1 MRLRF
6 TLLRLLIIPMLFLMG
21 CSSGDGDSD
30 GGSAATLEKIQVEPF
45 QATLDMG
52 TSQQY
57 TATAIYTNG
66 DKKDVTDV
74 VTWSSSEPTVA
85 SIDEKG
91 IASARL
97 EGPTVIAALIGTIHG
112 MAQLQVEDKTVST
125 IEVYPSEAAAIV
137 TITRQFTAIA
147 NFSDNTYQDITKD
160 VIWNSSETNIASVS
174 NDYAN
179 AGEATANSQGLADMG
194 ATFDGND
201 GTSLF
206 AVLNAQPKEIN
217 VVPFN
222 TAIPKGTYQQ
232 FAATLILDNNEKIP
246 ITDDV
251 LWSSSDSEIASISNA
266 HGSNGLASGNDLG
279 TVSITATLTFA
290 DESYSASATL
300 TITAATPTSLQV
312 TPAEKTL
319 SKGTTG
325 HYTATAYY
333 IDDSSRDV
341 TKEAT
346 WESSNADVV
355 HITTSGKNA
364 GYAQALESGKST
376 ITAYFEGQNNS
387 TGVTV
392 AVSTLESIQVS
403 PVNENVAKGLNVQY
417 SAIGIYSDNTKE
429 DLTQH
434 ATWQSSDTAVAA
446 IDRNGEA
453 YGIDVGD
460 TTISA
465 SFGGLSASTTLT
477 VTAAIP
483 TALQVTPD
491 DKTVPKGAA
500 GYFTATVYYTD
511 DSSRDV
517 TKESTWES
525 SNTDVV
531 HISSSGQNAGY
542 AQALEGGTS
551 TITAYFEGQ
560 NDSTGIIVTTST
572 LESIQVS
579 PVNESVAKGLNV
591 QYSAI
596 GIFSD
601 NTKADL
607 TQHATW
613 KSSNTPV
620 ATVDSGGQAHGVD
633 VGETTI
639 SAFFGGL
646 SASTT
651 LTVTAATVTS
661 LQVTPADKTVPKG
674 ATEHYTATVYYTD
687 DSTRDVTK
695 EATWESSNTDV
706 AHITTSGENAGY
718 VRALDGGKSTITAYF
733 EGQSNSTGVTVTT
746 ATLESIQV
754 TPVNESIAKGLDVQ
768 YSAIGIYSDSTKTD
782 LTQHATWQ
790 SSDTAV
796 ATIDSDGA
804 AYGVDVG
811 DTTISAFFGGLSA
824 STTLTVTAATPTSLQ
839 VTPPDESVPKGT
851 TGHYTATVY
860 YSGNSSRDVT
870 KESTWESSN
879 TDVAYITTSGEN
891 AGYGEALESGTS
903 TITAHFEGK
912 NDSTGVTVTT
922 ATLESI
928 QVTPVNES
936 IAKGLDVQYS
946 AIGIYSDNTKVDLT
960 QHATWQSSD
969 TAVATIDSDGKAHGV
984 DVGSATISA
993 SFEGHSNS
1001 ADLTVTA
1008 ATPTSLQVTPAD
1020 KTVPKGATEHYT
1032 ATVYYT
1038 DDSTRDVT
1046 KDATWESSNTD
1057 VAHITTSGENAGYV
1071 RALEGGT
1078 STITAYF
1085 EGQNDSTTITVTAAT
1100 LESIQVTPVNES
1112 IAKGLNVQYSAIGI
1126 YSDNTKV
1133 DLTLEVAWKSSNTA
1147 VATIDSDGRAHGVDV
1162 GSATISAP
1170 FEGHS
1175 DSTDLTVTAAT
1186 PTSLQVIPVDKTVPK
1201 GATGYYTATAYYTDD
1216 STRDVTQEST
1226 WESSNTAVAY
1236 ITTSGENAGYAEALE
1251 SGTSTIASYFEGKS
1265 DSTGVTV
1272 TAATLES
1279 IQVTPVNESIAK
1291 GLDVQYSA
1299 IGIYS
1304 DNTKVDLTLEAAW
1317 KSSNR
1322 TVATIDSDGKAH
1334 GVDEGSATISAPFE
1348 GQSDSTDLT
1357 VLPKK
1362 LSSIQLTTDEE
1373 NIHAGSSTQMQATG
1387 IYSDNTNKDITKQV
1401 TWTSSDKSVAIVHN
1415 DAGNEGLVEGLIAGN
1430 TDISA
1435 ELDGIASTMRITV
1448 TAITLDHINIHG
1460 PRYVV
1465 VKTEGQYDAEGIYSD
1480 GSSKNI
1486 TTEVF
1491 WKVTPQSVATISNAN
1506 GSQGKLTGLGVG
1518 QATVAASVDDV
1529 SDQYQMDVTE
1539 PSLESIVV
1547 TPANSTIHRGA
1558 WIQFTAT
1565 GHYSNGFEE
1574 DITTSALWQSS
1585 DNTKIYL
1592 YNVSGYEGYG
1602 VANLPGT
1609 VTISAI
1615 SGVLVGNTQLTIIAR
1630 TLQSIDISP
1639 LNATVDVG
1647 THLQYTATGNYS
1659 DGSTED
1665 LTSEATWIARP
1676 TNTKV
1681 VSITQDGLLRGRRV
1695 GNADI
1700 DATLDTVTG
1709 TTPVTVEEASLISIE
1724 VTPADTTLKVNKKKK
1739 YTATGHFS
1747 DGTTQK
1753 ISKDVVWESS
1763 DENVASFEK
1772 KGNKVKAH
1780 NVGVT
1785 TISAS
1790 MEGISGNTSLTV
1802 TD

>member
-1 MRLRF
+1 M
-6 TLLRLLIIPMLFLMG
+6 
-21 CSSGDGDSD
+21 
-30 GGSAATLEKIQVEPF
+30 
-45 QATLDMG
+45 
-52 TSQQY
+52 
-57 TATAIYTNG
+57 
-66 DKKDVTDV
+66 
-74 VTWSSSEPTVA
+74 
-85 SIDEKG
+85 
-91 IASARL
+91 
-97 EGPTVIAALIGTIHG
+97 
-112 MAQLQVEDKTVST
+112 
-125 IEVYPSEAAAIV
+125 
-137 TITRQFTAIA
+137 
-147 NFSDNTYQDITKD
+147 
-160 VIWNSSETNIASVS
+160 
-174 NDYAN
+174 
-179 AGEATANSQGLADMG
+179 
-194 ATFDGND
+194 
-201 GTSLF
+201 
-206 AVLNAQPKEIN
+206 
-217 VVPFN
+217 
-222 TAIPKGTYQQ
+222 
-232 FAATLILDNNEKIP
+232 
-246 ITDDV
+246 
-251 LWSSSDSEIASISNA
+251 
-266 HGSNGLASGNDLG
+266 
-279 TVSITATLTFA
+279 
-290 DESYSASATL
+290 
-300 TITAATPTSLQV
+300 
-312 TPAEKTL
+312 
-319 SKGTTG
+319 
-325 HYTATAYY
+325 
-333 IDDSSRDV
+333 
-341 TKEAT
+341 
-346 WESSNADVV
+346 
-355 HITTSGKNA
+355 
-364 GYAQALESGKST
+364 
-376 ITAYFEGQNNS
+376 
-387 TGVTV
+387 
-392 AVSTLESIQVS
+392 
-403 PVNENVAKGLNVQY
+403 
-417 SAIGIYSDNTKE
+417 
-429 DLTQH
+429 
-434 ATWQSSDTAVAA
+434 
-446 IDRNGEA
+446 
-453 YGIDVGD
+453 GD

-465 SFGGLSASTTLT
+465 FFGGFSASTTLT
-477 VTAAIP
+477 VTAATP
-483 TALQVTPD
+483 TSLQVTPD

-517 TKESTWES
+517 TKEATWES

-551 TITAYFEGQ
+551 NITAYFEGQ
-560 NDSTGIIVTTST
+560 NDSTGITVTTST

-596 GIFSD
+596 GIYSD
-601 NTKADL
+601 NTKTDL

-620 ATVDSGGQAHGVD
+620 ATVDSGGRAHGVD

-661 LQVTPADKTVPKG
+661 LQVTPADNIVPKG
-674 ATEHYTATVYYTD
+674 ATGHYTATVYYTD

-695 EATWESSNTDV
+695 DATWESSNTDV

-718 VRALDGGKSTITAYF
+718 VRALEGGKSTITAYF

-754 TPVNESIAKGLDVQ
+754 TPVNESMAKGLDVQ
-768 YSAIGIYSDSTKTD
+768 YSAIGIYSDNTKED

-796 ATIDSDGA
+796 ATIDSDGE

-811 DTTISAFFGGLSA
+811 DTTISASFGGLSA

-870 KESTWESSN
+870 KEAIWESSN

-903 TITAHFEGK
+903 TITAHFEGE

-936 IAKGLDVQYS
+936 IAKGLNVQYS

-960 QHATWQSSD
+960 QHATWKSSDTAVATIDSDGAAHGVDAGDTTISASFGGLSASTTLTVTAATPTSLQVTPANKTVPKGATGHYTATVYYTDDSTRDVTQESTWDSSNADVAHITTSGENAGYAEALESGKSTITAYFEGQSNSTGVTVTASTLESIQVSPVNESVAKGLNVQYSAIGIYSDNTKVDLTQHATWKSSD

-993 SFEGHSNS
+993 SFEGLSASTTLAITAATVTFLQVTPADKTVPKGATGHYTATVYYTDDSTRDVTKEATWESSNTDVAHITTSGENAGYVEALESGTSTIASYFEGKSDSTGVTVTTATLESIQVTPVNESIAKGLNVQYSAIGIYSDNTKTDLTQHAAWKSSSTAVATVDSNGMAHSVDAGSATISASFEGHSNS

-1008 ATPTSLQVTPAD
+1008 ATPTSLQVIPAD
-1020 KTVPKGATEHYT
+1020 KTVPKGATERFT

-1046 KDATWESSNTD
+1046 QESTWESSNTD

-1112 IAKGLNVQYSAIGI
+1112 IAKGLDVQYSAIGI

-1147 VATIDSDGRAHGVDV
+1147 VATIDSDGKAHGVDV

-1186 PTSLQVIPVDKTVPK
+1186 PTSLQVTPPDKSVPK
-1201 GATGYYTATAYYTDD
+1201 GTTGHYTATVYY
-1216 STRDVTQEST
+1216 SGNSSRDVTKEAT
-1226 WESSNTAVAY
+1226 WESSNTAVVH
-1236 ITTSGENAGYAEALE
+1236 ITTSGENAGYAQALE
-1251 SGTSTIASYFEGKS
+1251 GGTSTVNAYFEGQN

-1272 TAATLES
+1272 TAPTLES

-1322 TVATIDSDGKAH
+1322 AVATIDSNGKAH
-1334 GVDEGSATISAPFE
+1334 GVDAGSATISAPFE
-1348 GQSDSTDLT
+1348 GQSDSTGLT

-1362 LSSIQLTTDEE
+1362 LLSIQLTADKES
-1373 NIHAGSSTQMQATG
+1373 IQAGSSTQMQATG
-1387 IYSDNTNKDITKQV
+1387 IYSDKTNKDITQQV

-1430 TDISA
+1430 TDIRA
-1435 ELDGIASTMRITV
+1435 ELDGTASTFRITV

-1465 VKTEGQYDAEGIYSD
+1465 VKTEGQYDAEAIYSD
-1480 GSSKNI
+1480 GSSKDI
-1486 TTEVF
+1486 TTEVL
-1491 WKVTPQSVATISNAN
+1491 WEVTPQSVATISNAN

-1547 TPANSTIHRGA
+1547 TPANSTIHQGA

-1574 DITTSALWQSS
+1574 DITTSVLWQSS

-1592 YNVSGYEGYG
+1592 YNVSGSEGYG

-1609 VTISAI
+1609 VTISAS
-1615 SGVLVGNTQLTIIAR
+1615 SGILVGNTQLTIIAR

-1639 LNATVDVG
+1639 LNATTHVG
-1647 THLQYTATGNYS
+1647 THVQYTATGHYS

-1665 LTSEATWIARP
+1665 LTSEVTWIARP
-1676 TNTKV
+1676 NNTNV
-1681 VSITQDGLLRGRRV
+1681 ISITQDGLLTGLRV

-1700 DATLDTVTG
+1700 DAALDTVTG
-1709 TTPVTVEEASLISIE
+1709 TTPVTVEEASLTSIE
-1724 VTPADTTLKVNKKKK
+1724 VTPADATLEVNKKQK

-1772 KGNKVKAH
+1772 KDSVKAH